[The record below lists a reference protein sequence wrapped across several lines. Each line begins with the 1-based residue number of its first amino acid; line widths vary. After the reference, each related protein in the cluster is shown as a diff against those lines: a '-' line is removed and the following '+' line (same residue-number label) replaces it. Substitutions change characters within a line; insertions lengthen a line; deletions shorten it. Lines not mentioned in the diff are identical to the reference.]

1 MSENI
6 DQIAEASGDPK
17 LGVGVR
23 VCVHRGQSTETAGT
37 VVEDFGDTVGVPVDI
52 GDTHIS
58 DAARRWAV
66 AIDDGGLMFLDSEHL
81 TIE

>member
-6 DQIAEASGDPK
+6 DRITGASGDPG

-23 VCVHRGQSTETAGT
+23 VRVHQGRSTETAGT
-37 VVEDFGDTVGVPVDI
+37 VVEEIGDTVGVPMDI

-58 DAARRWAV
+58 DPA
-66 AIDDGGLMFLDSEHL
+66 G
-81 TIE
+81 